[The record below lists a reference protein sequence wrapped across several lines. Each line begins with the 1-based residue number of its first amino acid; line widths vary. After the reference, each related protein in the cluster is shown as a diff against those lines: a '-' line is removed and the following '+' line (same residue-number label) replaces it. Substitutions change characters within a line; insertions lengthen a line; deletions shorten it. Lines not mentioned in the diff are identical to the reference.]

1 MSNSTENIHAQP
13 ILAGLQTIGASEP
26 AEPKAALHSR
36 LSDLV
41 NGAPVMLFMKGLPKC
56 PLCRFSRRV
65 VRILDHHGI
74 QYSSFDVLKDEAVRL
89 GIKEYAD
96 WPTFPQLWVNGEL
109 VGGLDIVS
117 RARCQGIFDVDNDDG

>member
-1 MSNSTENIHAQP
+1 MSNVTENIVPQP
-13 ILAGLQTIGASEP
+13 MSTDPQTVGTYGS
-26 AEPKAALHSR
+26 AEPKAVLHSR
-36 LSDLV
+36 LTDLV
-41 NGAPVMLFMKGLPKC
+41 NSTPVMLFMKGVPKC

-65 VRILDHHGI
+65 VRILDNHGI
-74 QYSSFDVLKDEAVRL
+74 QYSSFDVLKDETVRL

-117 RARCQGIFDVDNDDG
+117 RAHCQGIFDVDNDDG